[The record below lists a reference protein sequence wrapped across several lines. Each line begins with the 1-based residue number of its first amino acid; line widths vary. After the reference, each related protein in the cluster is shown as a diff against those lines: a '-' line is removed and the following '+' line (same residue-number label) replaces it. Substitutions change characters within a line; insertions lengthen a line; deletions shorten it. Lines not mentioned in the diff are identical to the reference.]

1 MSERDCLEMEPDG
14 RGPDGISEEARELIT
29 TMRSRLGGIESAV
42 WNLDAAIDALM
53 RPLIAISIITGI
65 LTAIAGVLVWGVLR

>member
-1 MSERDCLEMEPDG
+1 MSERDCLEMEHADG
-14 RGPDGISEEARELIT
+14 LSGEARELIT

-65 LTAIAGVLVWGVLR
+65 LTALAGIMVWGVLR